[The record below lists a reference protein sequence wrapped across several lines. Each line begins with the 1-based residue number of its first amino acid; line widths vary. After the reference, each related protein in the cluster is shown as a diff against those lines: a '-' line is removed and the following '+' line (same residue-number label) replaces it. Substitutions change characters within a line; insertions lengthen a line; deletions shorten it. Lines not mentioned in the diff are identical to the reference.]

1 VKHDVNGQQ
10 FDCIL
15 ENTTRELHKF
25 VRDPPSS
32 ATGIPELLFGI
43 RRTSRLTKTTTPDEF
58 LKQAHKVSLAVT
70 LFEEK
75 KITTIC
81 GTSTE
86 SCCRILPVS
95 TLEKFGADKD
105 KTVLGRAE
113 ALTGLVSHHSGEIVE
128 VDAARSC

>member
-1 VKHDVNGQQ
+1 MSTVSSLIVFSKTRQ
-10 FDCIL
+10 
-15 ENTTRELHKF
+15 ENCTSL
-25 VRDPPSS
+25 S
-32 ATGIPELLFGI
+32 GIHQALPLGSLKLLFGI